1 VLAPP
6 AGDPVQFIDARDL
19 DEWTIR
25 CVEDGPYGVFN
36 TIGPATRFTVRQM
49 LEGIRDTIKASAMF
63 TYTTSAFL
71 RAQRSS

>member
-1 VLAPP
+1 
-6 AGDPVQFIDARDL
+6 
-19 DEWTIR
+19 
-25 CVEDGPYGVFN
+25 
-36 TIGPATRFTVRQM
+36 M